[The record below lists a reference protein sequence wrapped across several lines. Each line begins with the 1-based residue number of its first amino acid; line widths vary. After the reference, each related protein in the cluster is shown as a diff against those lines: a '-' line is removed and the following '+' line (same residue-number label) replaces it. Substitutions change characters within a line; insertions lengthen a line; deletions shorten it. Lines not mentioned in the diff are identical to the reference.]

1 VTIFERSGNV
11 VVDGDVEIGPVLIAL
26 KNNVVV
32 QTGAEVANQFVAVD
46 SQTPE
51 NAKLKALL
59 AALDA
64 VRVPSEDVIDI
75 IKALHRDGKL
85 YAQLIIE

>member
-1 VTIFERSGNV
+1 M
-11 VVDGDVEIGPVLIAL
+11 
-26 KNNVVV
+26 
-32 QTGAEVANQFVAVD
+32 AVD